1 MDKKAGKAW
10 SHPHYLHEEKA
21 DAGAGIEH
29 AGWQNRSNQPVVL
42 ELLQAPPLHLP
53 LSPLISAPVP
63 LFCAL
68 CTRPH
73 PTPSPAI
80 TILHAATK
88 YRAKQRVTKV
98 CRKIDD
104 ERQ

>member
-68 CTRPH
+68 CPRPPPNPIACNH
-73 PTPSPAI
+73 DTSRSNKIPG
-80 TILHAATK
+80 K
-88 YRAKQRVTKV
+88 AKSDLGLQK
-98 CRKIDD
+98 D
-104 ERQ
+104 

>member
-53 LSPLISAPVP
+53 LIASN
-63 LFCAL
+63 FCPCSTVL
-68 CTRPH
+68 RTVHPPPTQPHRLQSRYFTQQQNTRQ
-73 PTPSPAI
+73 S
-80 TILHAATK
+80 K
-88 YRAKQRVTKV
+88 
-98 CRKIDD
+98 
-104 ERQ
+104 E